1 MEPSPLVQ
9 LIAANP
15 GMAARLLA
23 QHTNDGTDHCT
34 SCVQHET
41 GARQIWPCPSH
52 GLASQA
58 LDIARRPAD
67 STNTAPA
74 CSTSR
79 QR

>member
-1 MEPSPLVQ
+1 VEPHPLVA

-34 SCVQHET
+34 SCVQLAT

-52 GLASQA
+52 GLAAAA
-58 LDIARRPAD
+58 LTLRPAD
-67 STNTAPA
+67 SAK
-74 CSTSR
+74 SHR
-79 QR
+79 